1 MDSLAGY
8 LDNIA
13 AATNNA
19 SEQGGPL
26 AELAASMAILVDTN
40 TVKAKE

>member
-1 MDSLAGY
+1 MNSLAGKPE
-8 LDNIA
+8 NILA

-26 AELAASMAILVDTN
+26 AELAASMAIMADTN
-40 TVKAKE
+40 SAQDK